1 MRDVL
6 NGQITRRDKSLT
18 GFSICCQRNS
28 ICLRLDMF
36 APQTR
41 DLSHIELARSDN
53 ISTLNEVKAY
63 RVNEVDISTERKNRA
78 RIEGFI
84 SFYPCSFL
92 PALLSGIGV
101 VSVGFS
107 AGSIGKPSEH
117 VFCFKRFVIYPFI
130 FFNLFA

>member
-6 NGQITRRDKSLT
+6 NGLTHRDKSLT

-53 ISTLNEVKAY
+53 ISSLNEVKAY

-92 PALLSGIGV
+92 LV
-101 VSVGFS
+101 
-107 AGSIGKPSEH
+107 
-117 VFCFKRFVIYPFI
+117 
-130 FFNLFA
+130 